1 MLHCCS
7 FSSSCK
13 ATSEHDYLHL
23 AIFDLS
29 SELFVCLHSS
39 APHRDYN
46 FCPLSTMRAPFLFS
60 LSIIATGAGVL
71 AWHCPNHPH
80 VSGELIYLPACCD
93 NVTAPVH
100 NKFNATSCYQAFP
113 DPLPTEHSPMHEK
126 KNYTCELD
134 GTTFGE
140 GPGCCQDL
148 GGELDYKCVSVL
160 NGPLP

>member
-100 NKFNATSCYQAFP
+100 NKFNATSCAFP
-113 DPLPTEHSPMHEK
+113 FRFSSSPFPIPVVPVP
-126 KNYTCELD
+126 C
-134 GTTFGE
+134 GE
-140 GPGCCQDL
+140 
-148 GGELDYKCVSVL
+148 VL
-160 NGPLP
+160 NVRNV